1 MNNIITRIVSGAV
14 FLIIILTAL
23 LLNRFLFAAV
33 LLFILVT
40 MLHEFYT
47 ITMGNRFMVP
57 RSMAFLTAVALFAAT
72 FLICS
77 EGISARWLAVAM
89 LPLLAMMG
97 SSIHYITKENFSNFA
112 FFYAGLVYIAL
123 PLAGANLIAFSEGE
137 FNGLPLL
144 CFLALIWASDVGAYA
159 FGISFGQ
166 KPGRKKLCPS
176 ISPKKSWVGF
186 WGGFFTTILV
196 GVILGLVGLFE
207 YPLVH
212 CVILSAIMN
221 VASVYGDLFESQW
234 KRCYDV
240 KDSGT
245 IMPGHGGLLDRFDS
259 AIVAIPAGALYLLAV
274 GLL

>member
-1 MNNIITRIVSGAV
+1 MSNILTRIVSGAV
-14 FLIIILTAL
+14 FLIIILAAL

-33 LLFILVT
+33 LLFVMVV
-40 MLHEFYT
+40 MLHEFFT
-47 ITMGNRFMVP
+47 ITMDNRFMVP
-57 RSMAFLTAVALFAAT
+57 RILAFLSAIALFVAT

-77 EGISARWLAVAM
+77 EGISARWLAVAI
-89 LPLLAMMG
+89 LPLLAMMC
-97 SSIHYITKENFSNFA
+97 SSIHFLTKENFSSFA
-112 FFYAGLVYIAL
+112 FLYAGLVYIAL
-123 PLAGANLIAFSEGE
+123 PLAGSNLVVFEGGE

-196 GVILGLVGLFE
+196 GVILGLTGLFK
-207 YPLVH
+207 YPLIH

-221 VASVYGDLFESQW
+221 VAAVYGDLFESQW

-240 KDSGT
+240 KDSGN

-259 AIVAIPAGALYLLAV
+259 AVVAIPAGVIYLLAV
-274 GLL
+274 GLI